1 MPASKRTVLLRS
13 VFYRDADGA
22 ARRGRAGQEI
32 DVHEDDDV
40 ARFDS
45 LNVLQS
51 APAAAASE
59 QAPVK
64 PATRK
69 TARRTSDSEE

>member
-32 DVHEDDDV
+32 DVHEDDI